1 MGRPKVLLPLRGR
14 TILAWVIDAAR
25 SSRCD
30 EVLVVLGEEAARV
43 GEEAARAG
51 ARTVLNPRYREGM
64 GTSLAAGVGAVGS
77 WCEAVVVLLGD
88 QPGVAA
94 SHIDSLI
101 DGYWRTGR
109 PIVASRY
116 GARRGVPALFARALS
131 PGTSTPLRTTRAS
144 PGCSPRP
151 RPIGEASAEG
161 RGLGYHSSSS
171 SSSRSIHSSSSS
183 SIRLRG
189 SSSSASSLSQSA
201 SLSSSSKRRARRSWC
216 LG

>member
-116 GARRGVPALFARALS
+116 GARRAGAVREGAVRGDGVPCGRRGRTPPHGPPPGMGPRRPPRGPGAL
-131 PGTSTPLRTTRAS
+131 
-144 PGCSPRP
+144 
-151 RPIGEASAEG
+151 G
-161 RGLGYHSSSS
+161 RRHP
-171 SSSRSIHSSSSS
+171 
-183 SIRLRG
+183 
-189 SSSSASSLSQSA
+189 
-201 SLSSSSKRRARRSWC
+201 
-216 LG
+216 

>member
-1 MGRPKVLLPLRGR
+1 MVTAVVLAAGRSTRIGRPKVLLPLRGR

-116 GARRGVPALFARALS
+116 GARRGVPALFARALF
-131 PGTSTPLRTTRAS
+131 
-144 PGCSPRP
+144 
-151 RPIGEASAEG
+151 GEM
-161 RGLGYHSSSS
+161 
-171 SSSRSIHSSSSS
+171 
-183 SIRLRG
+183 
-189 SSSSASSLSQSA
+189 A
-201 SLSSSSKRRARRSWC
+201 SLAGDVGGRLLMDRHPEWVHDVPLEGPEPWDVDTPEDYARLTR
-216 LG
+216 LLP